1 MAFFYTCLYLSNAK
15 QRYFVKIVAKGRC
28 FMGKKLEVQNLSM
41 IYGGNPE
48 KALQMIDAGY
58 SNDQIRKQ
66 TKQVVGIKN
75 VSFSVDAGEVFVIMG
90 LSGSGKSTLLRCI
103 NGLNK
108 PSSGSII
115 VDGQDISRLNSSELR
130 NIRRKKM
137 AMVFQRFALLPHR
150 NVRDNVAYG
159 LEVQGISRKEWS
171 EKVMNVLTMVGLDA
185 WADSYPANLSG
196 GMQQRVGIAR
206 ALATDPDILLMDE
219 PFGAL
224 DPLIR
229 QDMQDEL
236 IDIQKKLEKTIIFIT
251 HDLDEALKIG
261 DRIALMKDGEI
272 VQMGQSEDILLSPAT
287 EYVARFVENVDRSK
301 ALSAASV
308 MVKPRSVVY
317 PKDGPRV
324 ALHVMERF
332 GMSGLFVTDRSGA
345 LMGYVL
351 ADDAARISEAGERQL
366 DSIILKDVPSVA
378 PDTSLADILEVI
390 AHTQIPVAVID
401 EQNILKGVLVRGSV
415 IAGLAGQR
423 SDA

>member
-1 MAFFYTCLYLSNAK
+1 MAK
-15 QRYFVKIVAKGRC
+15 IEVK
-28 FMGKKLEVQNLSM
+28 NLSM
-41 IYGGNPE
+41 IYGGVPE
-48 KALQMIDAGY
+48 KALEMIDKGLN
-58 SNDQIRKQ
+58 NDQIRKQ
-66 TKQVVGIKN
+66 TKQVVGIKK
-75 VSFSVDAGEVFVIMG
+75 VSFSVDEGEIFVIMG
-90 LSGSGKSTLLRCI
+90 LSGSGKSTLLRCL

-108 PSSGSII
+108 ASAGSII
-115 VDGQDISRLNSSELR
+115 IDGKDISRVNPQELR
-130 NIRRKKM
+130 TIRREKM

-150 NVRDNVAYG
+150 SVKDNVAYG
-159 LEVQGISRKEWS
+159 LEIQGIVRE
-171 EKVMNVLTMVGLDA
+171 ERYDKVMNVLTMVGLEA
-185 WADSYPANLSG
+185 WADYYPVNLSG

-206 ALATDPDILLMDE
+206 ALAMEPDILLMDE

-236 IDIQKKLEKTIIFIT
+236 IEIQKKLHKTIIFIT

-272 VQMGQSEDILLSPAT
+272 VQMGHAEDILFSPIN
-287 EYVARFVENVDRSK
+287 EYVARFVENVDRSR
-301 ALSAASV
+301 ALTASSV

-332 GMSGLFVTDRSGA
+332 GMSGLFVTDRNGV
-345 LMGYVL
+345 LIGYVL
-351 ADDAARISEAGERQL
+351 AEDAGRISDTGERQL
-366 DSIILKDVPSVA
+366 DSIIIKEVPSVA

-390 AHTQIPVAVID
+390 AHTQIPVAVVD
-401 EQNILKGVLVRGSV
+401 EQNSLKGVLVRGSV

-423 SDA
+423 KEA

>member
-1 MAFFYTCLYLSNAK
+1 MSK
-15 QRYFVKIVAKGRC
+15 IEVK
-28 FMGKKLEVQNLSM
+28 NLSM

-48 KALQMIDAGY
+48 KALEMISDGY

-75 VSFSVDAGEVFVIMG
+75 VSFSVDTGEIFVIMG

-103 NGLNK
+103 NRLNK
-108 PSSGSII
+108 PSAGSII
-115 VDGQDISRLNSSELR
+115 IDGKDISKVNPQELR
-130 NIRRKKM
+130 AIRREKM

-150 NVRDNVAYG
+150 TIRDNVAYG
-159 LEVQGISRKEWS
+159 LEVQGITRE
-171 EKVMNVLTMVGLDA
+171 ERYDKVMDVLTMVGLDA
-185 WADSYPANLSG
+185 WVDYYPANLSG

-236 IDIQKKLEKTIIFIT
+236 IEIQKKLQKTIIFIT

-272 VQMGQSEDILLSPAT
+272 VQMGQPEDILLSPAT
-287 EYVARFVENVDRSK
+287 EYVARFVENVDRSR
-301 ALSAASV
+301 ALTASSV

-332 GMSGLFVTDRSGA
+332 GMSGLFVTDRNGV

-351 ADDAARISEAGERQL
+351 ADDAGRISDTGQRQL

-378 PDTSLADILEVI
+378 PDTSLANILEVI
-390 AHTQIPVAVID
+390 AHTQIPVAVVD
-401 EQNILKGVLVRGSV
+401 EKNILKGVLVRGSV

-423 SDA
+423 RGGINGSNTKIAD

>member
-1 MAFFYTCLYLSNAK
+1 
-15 QRYFVKIVAKGRC
+15 
-28 FMGKKLEVQNLSM
+28 MGKKLEVQNLSM

>member
-1 MAFFYTCLYLSNAK
+1 
-15 QRYFVKIVAKGRC
+15 
-28 FMGKKLEVQNLSM
+28 M
-41 IYGGNPE
+41 IYGSNPG
-48 KALQMIDAGY
+48 KALEMLYDGY

-75 VSFSVDAGEVFVIMG
+75 VSFSVDVGEVFVIMG

-108 PSSGSII
+108 ASAGSIFI
-115 VDGQDISRLNSSELR
+115 DGKDISRVNSQELR
-130 NIRRKKM
+130 AIRREKM

-150 NVRDNVAYG
+150 TVRDNVAYG
-159 LEVQGISRKEWS
+159 LEVQGMSRE
-171 EKVMNVLTMVGLDA
+171 ERYDKVMNVLTMVGLDG
-185 WADSYPANLSG
+185 WVDSYPANLSG

-236 IDIQKKLEKTIIFIT
+236 IDIQKKLEKTIVFIT

-272 VQMGQSEDILLSPAT
+272 VQMGQPEDILLSPAT
-287 EYVARFVENVDRSK
+287 EYVARFVENVDRSR
-301 ALSAASV
+301 ALSASSV

-324 ALHVMERF
+324 ALHIMERF
-332 GMSGLFVTDRSGA
+332 GMSGLFVIDRNGV
-345 LMGYVL
+345 LIGYVL
-351 ADDAARISEAGERQL
+351 ADDAARISDAGERQL
-366 DSIILKDVPSVA
+366 DSIIIKDVPRVA
-378 PDTSLADILEVI
+378 LDTSLADILEVI

-401 EQNILKGVLVRGSV
+401 EQNKLKGVLVRGSV

-423 SDA
+423 REA

>member
-1 MAFFYTCLYLSNAK
+1 
-15 QRYFVKIVAKGRC
+15 
-28 FMGKKLEVQNLSM
+28 MGKKLEVQNLSM

-317 PKDGPRV
+317 PKDGPLV